1 MPNPIGSSRTARLV
15 NAMDIAVVVM
25 IIVAFNLAPTTPPAI
40 IVSIALPAITAM
52 HAMAAFAL
60 VG

>member
-1 MPNPIGSSRTARLV
+1 
-15 NAMDIAVVVM
+15 MDIAVVVM